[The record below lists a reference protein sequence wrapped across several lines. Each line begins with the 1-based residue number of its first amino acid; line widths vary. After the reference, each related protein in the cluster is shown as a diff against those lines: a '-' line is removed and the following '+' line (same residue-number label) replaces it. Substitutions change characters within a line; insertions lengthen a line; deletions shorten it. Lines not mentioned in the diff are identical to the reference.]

1 MESLKGQLLVAGA
14 GLLDSNFRRT
24 VVLVGEHTEDGALGV
39 VLNRAAP
46 VTVGEVVPALAEL
59 AGAGEPMYFGGPV
72 QPGAVVVLA
81 DLQEPERAG
90 LAVFGTIGFLTGEV
104 EPDGLG
110 AVRRARVFAGYAGWG
125 PGQLEA
131 EVDEQAWILEPAAPE
146 DVFTE
151 DPDGLWGTVLR
162 RKGDEYRMLALMPTD
177 PSMN

>member
-14 GLLDSNFRRT
+14 GLLEPNFRRT

-81 DLQEPERAG
+81 DLQEPERSG

-151 DPDGLWGTVLR
+151 DPDGLWETVLR

>member
-1 MESLKGQLLVAGA
+1 MDSLKGQLLVAGA
-14 GLLDSNFRRT
+14 SLLDPNFRRT

-46 VTVGEVVPALAEL
+46 ITVGEVVPALADL
-59 AGAGEPMYFGGPV
+59 AGEGEPMFFGGPV

-81 DLQEPERAG
+81 DLQDPDQAG

-110 AVRRARVFAGYAGWG
+110 PVRRARVFAGYAGWG

-131 EVDEQAWILEPAAPE
+131 ELDEQAWILEPAVPD

-151 DPDGLWGTVLR
+151 DPEGLWGAVLR
-162 RKGDEYRMLALMPTD
+162 RKGGDYRMLALMPLD